1 MDSLEMVKFVSMSII
16 IIYGFWFVYFLVIVS
31 FIGFYYFDFLSNGV
45 FLKLK
50 FIVNVDLY

>member
-31 FIGFYYFDFLSNGV
+31 FIGFYYFDFLSIGNGV

-50 FIVNVDLY
+50 FIYIES

>member
-45 FLKLK
+45 FLELK
-50 FIVNVDLY
+50 FIYIES

>member
-31 FIGFYYFDFLSNGV
+31 YIGFYYFDFLSNGV

-50 FIVNVDLY
+50 FIYIES